1 MFPWE
6 IWKLHACPSYHTK
19 NMATC
24 RAHTV
29 SQSVRHSVLILPVR
43 SPGKIP
49 QTQFHSNQKW
59 MNKYG
64 QFHHFIGMRIQI
76 TNIIDIVRHVISKY
90 STLRPKSCL
99 FLWLYEMQFQ
109 SAQFKQI
116 RLTSNRWELNG
127 CMILQLLEASSPKNF
142 LFPFPMELVKAR
154 TKSSNENRRLKT
166 NVWTEC
172 VFIWPDQLYHKR
184 LVK

>member
-1 MFPWE
+1 MHAHHITQR
-6 IWKLHACPSYHTK
+6 IWPHAARTPSVNLSDIPFSY
-19 NMATC
+19 C
-24 RAHTV
+24 L
-29 SQSVRHSVLILPVR
+29 S
-43 SPGKIP
+43 GKIP